1 MKKYKMTKARIVLR
15 GILDDLG
22 LYEVTDIIIE
32 YPEILKEVERL
43 ASDFI
48 SRTLD
53 EVSVK
58 NIIADEIG
66 YHEYQR
72 RLKELE
78 VLND

>member
-1 MKKYKMTKARIVLR
+1 MNKHKMTKDRMVLR

-32 YPEILKEVERL
+32 YPEILRELERL
-43 ASDFI
+43 TSDFV